1 MKVLLFVAI
10 ITVLAIPTLALD
22 SSFSSETTLARR
34 GQQDNYIR
42 PPHQFTDRPVI
53 GVLTLPITVPSQR
66 KIGVSSFAT
75 SYQRW
80 IEAGGARVVPIF
92 YDSTKEELDF
102 ILNRIN
108 GVFWTG
114 GLVDFNPTEED
125 PEGSKYLA
133 TTEYVWKH
141 AVKENSNGNY
151 YPLWGTCLGFER
163 MFQLFANDVNGTLI
177 REVDA
182 ENFAINLGFTADG
195 WLSRL
200 FGGMSYEL
208 FKQVAS
214 PLGDLAFNN
223 HGLGVHPD
231 DFRASPAHEVFRILS
246 VDEDRNGTQ
255 FVSTVEGRHFPF
267 YGSQWHPEKAPW
279 EWNPKHEIAHNEWA
293 GTFSNYL
300 GRYFVT
306 ECKYNKN
313 QFESEYELSKYL
325 VENWPARPTGKFHKI
340 FSAYSQITFFPS
352 HKPMWVQR
360 VEALEAEGVTAEG
373 GTVGEEQAA
382 EIMVGV
388 DM

>member
-1 MKVLLFVAI
+1 MKLLLF
-10 ITVLAIPTLALD
+10 ITVIGFLSLPTLALE
-22 SSFSSETTLARR
+22 SSFSSEAILTRR

-42 PPHQFTDRPVI
+42 PPHQFTDRPVV

-141 AVKENSNGNY
+141 V
-151 YPLWGTCLGFER
+151 
-163 MFQLFANDVNGTLI
+163 LFANDVNGTWI

-352 HKPMWVQR
+352 HKPVWVQR
-360 VEALEAEGVTAEG
+360 VEALEANGI
-373 GTVGEEQAA
+373 TVSEEQAS
-382 EIMVGV
+382 EIMMVV